1 MGTGTP
7 AVTVSGISAANL
19 ILRELELEE
28 FEYKENMKNYVNIV
42 KKTI

>member
-19 ILRELELEE
+19 ILRELGMEE
-28 FEYKENMKNYVNIV
+28 FEYREKYEKLCKYS
-42 KKTI
+42 